1 MPLVWYLSLSSMPK
15 LDYNLFLFLSS
26 TPSIHIKKK
35 PGMLVHTHN
44 LSSWSWGGGI
54 QVDLWDLI
62 VNQPN

>member
-35 PGMLVHTHN
+35 ARHN
-44 LSSWSWGGGI
+44 LSSGSWGGGI
-54 QVDLWDLI
+54 QGLDS
-62 VNQPN
+62 QPA

>member
-35 PGMLVHTHN
+35 PGIISALGV
-44 LSSWSWGGGI
+44 GEGEYR
-54 QVDLWDLI
+54 DLI